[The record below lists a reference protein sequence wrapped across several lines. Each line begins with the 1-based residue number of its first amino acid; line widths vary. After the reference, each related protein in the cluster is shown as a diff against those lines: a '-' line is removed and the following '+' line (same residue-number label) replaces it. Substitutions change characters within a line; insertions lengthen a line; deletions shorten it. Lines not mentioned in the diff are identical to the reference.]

1 MTNAQEMMLTICFG
15 CCIGAF
21 IGNLISIISFIF
33 SDIKAKRRKHKK
45 DNESAKNVE

>member
-1 MTNAQEMMLTICFG
+1 MTNIQEMMLAICFG

-21 IGNLISIISFIF
+21 IGNLINIISFII

-45 DNESAKNVE
+45 DKESATNVE